1 MARPRF
7 LFDYKELNTRY
18 SSSSPSPSP
27 GAGTVGWR
35 LLGANNRELG
45 RSAGQF
51 ADLDSCQA
59 AVHDLVARI
68 ASAVPGITSDSGHT
82 GAWSWRLDLGGRAV
96 AVSCRTYLRHR
107 ECTYSL
113 AHFLGAAPEAVVATA
128 LSAGGRR

>member
-7 LFDYKELNTRY
+7 LFEYKNPYMQVRG
-18 SSSSPSPSP
+18 SGP
-27 GAGTVGWR
+27 VGWR

-45 RSAGQF
+45 RGPDQF
-51 ADLDSCQA
+51 PDLVSCQA
-59 AVHDLVARI
+59 AVRDLVARL
-68 ASAVPGITSDSGHT
+68 ASATPGITSDSGHT

-113 AHFLGAAPEAVVATA
+113 AHFIGAVPEALVATA
-128 LSAGGRR
+128 LSASGRR

>member
-7 LFDYKELNTRY
+7 LFEYKNLKINDR
-18 SSSSPSPSP
+18 SS
-27 GAGTVGWR
+27 GAEQVGWR

-45 RSAGQF
+45 RGAGLF
-51 ADLDSCQA
+51 PDLESCQA
-59 AVHDLVARI
+59 AVRDLVARL
-68 ASAVPGITSDSGHT
+68 ASASPGITSDSGNT

-113 AHFLGAAPEAVVATA
+113 AHFIGAAPEAIVATA
-128 LSAGGRR
+128 LSTGGRR

>member
-7 LFDYKELNTRY
+7 LFEYKPFDINER
-18 SSSSPSPSP
+18 S
-27 GAGTVGWR
+27 AGPVCWR

-45 RSAGQF
+45 RGPGQF
-51 ADLDSCQA
+51 SDLEGCQA
-59 AVHDLVARI
+59 AVRDLVARI
-68 ASAVPGITSDSGHT
+68 AGATPGITSDSGHT

-113 AHFLGAAPEAVVATA
+113 AHFIGAVPEAVVATA